1 MNDSAALIKKL
12 ILIFLVV
19 AGLYLAEEFLIPL
32 CLGGLLAALFLPFC
46 KWMETKKI
54 PKILAV
60 FICLLVLLSAIIGLL
75 MLLSW
80 QVSKLTGDLTFLKQK
95 AIDSF
100 DKIQLYIFHH
110 FGISASA
117 QSQLIKDQQTTFT
130 GFVESLFGSMKN
142 IFSGFIL
149 TVVYFFLLLYYRSH
163 IKNFMLKLAPASQR
177 EETEHVIYSA
187 AKVSTQYLQG
197 LSKMIVCLWIMYS
210 IGFSIVGVDNA
221 IFFAVLCGLLE
232 IVPFIGNLTGT
243 SITVLVAVAHG
254 ASLAMLGGIV
264 ITYGVVQFIQG
275 WVLEPLILGPH
286 VKINPLF
293 TILALVIGE
302 IIWGIPG
309 IVLAIP
315 LTAILKIIC
324 DHVESMKPYG
334 FLIGEIETNH
344 TPPKFIS
351 KIKSWFT

>member
-163 IKNFMLKLAPASQR
+163 IKNFMLKLAPASKR

-210 IGFSIVGVDNA
+210 IGFSIVGVR
-221 IFFAVLCGLLE
+221 
-232 IVPFIGNLTGT
+232 
-243 SITVLVAVAHG
+243 
-254 ASLAMLGGIV
+254 
-264 ITYGVVQFIQG
+264 
-275 WVLEPLILGPH
+275 
-286 VKINPLF
+286 
-293 TILALVIGE
+293 
-302 IIWGIPG
+302 
-309 IVLAIP
+309 
-315 LTAILKIIC
+315 
-324 DHVESMKPYG
+324 
-334 FLIGEIETNH
+334 
-344 TPPKFIS
+344 
-351 KIKSWFT
+351 